1 MIARLAKARTVA
13 TAAILSNS
21 GWGSTSTVRSF
32 MASSSPRRAAYP
44 PLSVRTSARTRPRG
58 EYITRLARHASLT
71 APGGQAYIGLI
82 RYTEV
87 VMTKTEHLQ
96 FVVLMIPTI
105 LILVA
110 AAVSMADLEIPA
122 DPTYAMASAYLAAD
136 E

>member
-1 MIARLAKARTVA
+1 
-13 TAAILSNS
+13 
-21 GWGSTSTVRSF
+21 
-32 MASSSPRRAAYP
+32 
-44 PLSVRTSARTRPRG
+44 
-58 EYITRLARHASLT
+58 
-71 APGGQAYIGLI
+71 
-82 RYTEV
+82 
-87 VMTKTEHLQ
+87 MTKTEHLQ